1 MRPLLNVID
10 NRIFHLANDSV
21 SYILYLLPNN
31 QLGHL
36 YYGPRLTADAQTLAA
51 YTKLESKSGGT
62 VHFSAENTMFTLAD
76 QLQEYPVY
84 GTSDFRQ
91 GAIAA
96 TRGDVPLYLN
106 FTYQGFAESHEKP
119 RDLALPA
126 SFGTAGQVTVL
137 TVNLADATHGLT
149 LQQHYAMFDDSAAV
163 VRWQTVTNVGDA
175 ALTLTR
181 ALSGG
186 LDLPTA
192 DYRFVQL
199 SGNWARERHVKSRPL
214 AQGTTAIES
223 QRGASSHQQN
233 PYVALQAADGTLQS
247 GEAFGFNLIYSG
259 NFQASAEVNEW
270 NQTRFM
276 IGLHPDQFAWR
287 LDPTTS
293 FTTPEAVVTYSNAGL
308 AGLSRA
314 NADFVRNHVIAPA
327 WRDRPRPVVLNSWE
341 AAYFDFDTE
350 KLLKLAA
357 AGKKVGIDCFVLDDG
372 WFGHRDDD
380 RSSLGDWQVYAKKF
394 PHGID
399 GFAQS
404 IHDLG
409 LQFGLWF
416 EPEMIS
422 PRSNLI
428 AEHPDWVVA
437 PPHERR
443 AIGRNQYV
451 LDFAN
456 PAVVDNLFAQ
466 MSKVIDATHLE
477 YIKWDMNR
485 NITEAYS
492 QYLAAIGRPQGEF
505 FHRYI
510 QGVYRLYAKL
520 LTAYPDVLIEGCAGG
535 GGRFDLGILF
545 YSPQIWVSDDSDAAE
560 RLKIQTGTA
569 LGYPLSAMSNHVTAV
584 PNGQVNRTTPLET
597 RFNVALFGTLGYELD
612 LTQEPQAVLD
622 AIAAQIRQYKTL
634 QPLVL
639 TGAFHFL
646 RTLEDGDHNTV
657 AWAIEAAD
665 HSRIAFGF
673 YRLLANPDGNA
684 VDRLRLPF
692 VDSAATYAISGRT
705 VPVSGAVLKHLG
717 LRLPYEFNGPN
728 QAVAELAG
736 DFQSKLLILTKE
748 G

>member
-1 MRPLLNVID
+1 MRPLLNVIND
-10 NRIFHLANDSV
+10 RVFHLANDTV

-36 YYGPRLTADAQTLAA
+36 YYGPRVTVDEATLAA
-51 YTKLESKSGGT
+51 YTTLESKSGGT
-62 VHFSAENTMFTLAD
+62 VHFDATNTMFTLAD

-96 TRGDVPLYLN
+96 ADGDTPLYLN
-106 FTYQGFAESHEKP
+106 FTYVGYRESHEKP
-119 RDLALPA
+119 RDLAFPKSFA
-126 SFGTAGQVTVL
+126 SDGEVDVL
-137 TVNLADATHGLT
+137 TITLEDAAHGLT
-149 LQQHYAMFDDSAAV
+149 LEQHYAIFEDAAAI
-163 VRWQTVTNVGDA
+163 VRWQTVTNTGTTAV
-175 ALTLTR
+175 TLTR

-199 SGNWARERHVKSRPL
+199 SGNWARERHVKTRKL

-233 PYVALQAADGTLQS
+233 PYVALQAEGGTLTT
-247 GEAFGFNLIYSG
+247 GAAYGFNLIYSG

-276 IGLHPDQFAWR
+276 IGIHPDQFAWR
-287 LDPTTS
+287 LDPTAS
-293 FTTPEAVVTYSNAGL
+293 FTTPEAVVTYSG
-308 AGLSRA
+308 AGLSGLSAA
-314 NADFVRNHVIAPA
+314 NADFVRNHVIAPE
-327 WRDRPRPVVLNSWE
+327 WRNRKRPVVLNSWE

-380 RSSLGDWQVYAKKF
+380 RSSLGDWQVYDKKF

-399 GFAQS
+399 GFAES
-404 IHDLG
+404 IHKLG

-428 AEHPDWVVA
+428 AAHPDWVVA

-456 PAVVDNLFAQ
+456 PDVVDNLFAQ
-466 MSKVIDATHLE
+466 MTKVIDATHLE

-492 QYLAAIGRPQGEF
+492 QYLARICRPQGEF

-510 QGVYRLYAKL
+510 GGVYNLYARL
-520 LTAYPDVLIEGCAGG
+520 LAAYPDLLIEGCAGG

-545 YSPQIWVSDDSDAAE
+545 YSPQIWVSDDSDAVE
-560 RLKIQTGTA
+560 RLRIQTGTA

-584 PNGQVNRTTPLET
+584 PNGQVQRTTPLDT

-612 LTQEPQAVLD
+612 LTKEPQAVLD
-622 AIAAQIRQYKTL
+622 AIAQQITTYKAL

-639 TGAFHFL
+639 TGRFHFL
-646 RTLEDGDHNTV
+646 RTLEDPGHNTV
-657 AWAIEAAD
+657 AWALEAAD
-665 HSRIAFGF
+665 QSRIVFGF

-684 VDRLRLPF
+684 VDRIAIPF
-692 VDSAATYAISGRT
+692 ADPAARYTISGREGT
-705 VPVSGAVLKHLG
+705 VTGSALRHLG

-748 G
+748 D